1 MNHIYSVV
9 WNAAFGRLVVVSEL
23 ASRRGKD
30 KSSPKIILASCR
42 ARLRLEARTHVFKL
56 LGLTLASMPLLF
68 SVQVQAAT
76 SVTLGPGA
84 AAPNAGSV
92 AIGDSALASSSGGK
106 SVAIGN
112 GTESSGNGSI
122 AIGAD
127 SDFKTL
133 ASGVNAIAIG
143 LSARSS
149 VSGGI
154 ALGRDSSVTLANSVA
169 LGAGS
174 AAAAVSATT
183 ANTTA
188 NAVVSGKT
196 LTINQAPTNGV
207 VAVGS
212 RQIQGVADGALT
224 ATSTDA
230 VNGAQLFQTATSLNA
245 NTNALGAATT
255 TALGGGASYNT
266 TTGAFTAP
274 LYSLA
279 AGTFNNVGSALTA
292 LDTQGSKYF
301 KANSTLAGA
310 NASGTNA
317 IAAGP
322 AAQATGTNSAA
333 FGNGANVSVND
344 GLALGRGSWVTLAN
358 SVALGAGSAAT
369 AVSPT
374 TANTT
379 ANFLVSGNT
388 FTINRA
394 PTNGVVGVGNRQ
406 IQGVADGMLMP
417 LSTDAVNGSQLFKV
431 ATSLNTNTNALGTAT
446 TTALGGGAA
455 YNTTTGAFSAPLYSL
470 AAGTFN
476 NVGSALTAL
485 DTQGSKY
492 FKANSA
498 LAGANAS
505 GTNAI
510 AAGPAAQ
517 ATGTN
522 SAAFGNGA
530 SASVTDGLALGR
542 GSSVTLAN
550 SVALGAGSTA
560 TAASATT
567 ANTTANAVVSGKTL
581 TINQAPTNGVVGV
594 GNRQIQGVADGA
606 LTATS
611 TDAVNGAQLFQTATN
626 LNANTNALG
635 TATTTALGGGAAY
648 NTTTGAFTAPLYSL
662 AAGTFNNVG
671 SALTAL
677 DTQGSKYFK
686 ANSALAGAN
695 ASGTNAIA
703 AGPAAQATGTN
714 SAAFGNAANASVTD
728 GLALGRGSSVTLANS
743 VALGAGSAAAAVS
756 ATMANTTA
764 NAVVSGKTLTINQA
778 PTNGVVGV
786 GNRQIQRVADG
797 ALTATSTDAV
807 NGSQLFQT
815 AKNLNAN
822 ANALGTAT
830 TTALGGGAAYTTTTG
845 AFTAP
850 LYSLAAGT
858 FNNVGSALT
867 AMDGKGTKYFKSNS
881 TGWGSTVTGEDTI
894 AVGPNASATSVNA
907 ISIGNRAAATEDS
920 AIAIGGGAKAG
931 VRGVALGYYAD
942 AGGTALSANPTVREA
957 TAVGEYAKV
966 FSDNGVALGSHS
978 VATAVSGVVGYDP
991 ATNAWSTATSSA
1003 WRSTLG
1009 AVSVGG
1015 DGNTR
1020 QITNLAAGSNDT
1032 DAVNVAQL
1040 KALDTALEN
1049 FAESVVLYDGA
1060 VGSPKDTITLG
1071 GPINSTRVT
1080 NLADGELSATSTD
1093 AVNGS
1098 QLFSTNSNL
1107 SNLGGSA
1114 ASNLGGGAAFD
1125 PATGTIS
1132 APSYTVQ
1139 GNTYNDV
1146 GSAFGAVDSDLSS
1159 LSTSVATGALGVV
1172 QRTATAD
1179 EMALVA
1185 AGGTGAAPGAS
1196 QKLTNLSAGALSATS
1211 TDAVNGSQLFSTNTN
1226 LSNLGSSAASNLGGG
1241 AAFDSVTGTISA
1253 PSYTVQGNTYN
1264 DVGSAFGA
1272 VDSDLSSLSTSVATG
1287 ALGVVQ
1293 RTATADEMA
1302 LVAAGGTGAAPGAS
1316 QKLTNL
1322 SAGTLSATSTD
1333 AVNGSQL
1340 FSTNTNLSSLGS
1352 SAASNLGGGAAFD
1365 SVTGTISAPSYTVQ
1379 GNTYNNVGS
1388 TVGAVDSAL
1397 TSLDIQGSKYFKTNS
1412 LATGSVASGVNA
1424 IAIGPDASATQAN
1437 AIAMGNAAQATGID
1451 AIAIG
1456 AGALATGSI
1465 ATGVNAKA
1473 GGGGAAFGDYADAGG
1488 TALSANAT
1496 VTKGTA
1502 VGHSSVVETN
1512 DGVALGSHSV
1522 ATTAAGAMGYDPA
1535 TDASSASTSST
1546 WRSTL
1551 GAVSV
1556 GGNGDTRQVTNLA
1569 AGTSD
1574 TDAVNLAQLKAL
1586 DSELGGAVDRAVQYD
1601 GAVGS
1606 AKDTLTLA
1614 GANSTDGGATNG
1626 TKITNLS
1633 AGALSATSTDAVNGA
1648 QLFSTNTNLSNLVGS
1663 TASSLGG
1670 GATYD
1675 PITGTI
1681 SAPSYTVQGNTYN
1694 NVGSAIG
1701 AVDSDLSSLNSSLTT
1716 GAVGV
1721 VQRTAM
1727 ADEMALVAFGA
1738 TGVAPGATQR
1748 LTNLSAGRLSATSTD
1763 AVNGAQLYATD
1774 QQVALNTS
1782 SITSLDN
1789 RITVIG
1795 GTVDGLISG
1804 SGIKYFHANS
1814 MKSDSVASGGNSV
1827 AVGPN
1832 AQATGE
1838 GAVASGNDAV
1848 ASNDGSIAIGSGA
1861 TSSGSGSVALGAG
1874 SSDNGQGADSYT
1886 GKYSNATNVIAGT
1899 VSVGNATTGQVRTV
1913 SNVADGRDATDA
1925 VNVRQL
1931 DGAVAQSKQYTDA
1944 SFNSIKT
1951 TVEGLGTSSTKL
1963 ESQVTQI
1970 QTTVSAVQSGTDG
1983 MFQVDGSSKVKP
1995 TASGSNAVAGGAS
2008 AVASGANST
2017 ALGNA
2022 SKATEQNAVA
2032 VGNGASATAKNS
2044 TALGANSVA
2053 DRENSVSVGASG
2065 SERQITNVAAATKGT
2080 DAVNFDQ
2087 LNKSVAE
2094 LTGSANSYTDQRYAE
2109 LKHDLKEQDETLS
2122 AGIAGAMAMAS
2133 LPQPHLAGASMTSF
2147 AAANYRGQSA
2157 LSLGVSRISDN
2168 GRWVSKLQAT
2178 TNSQGDAGIGV
2189 GVGYQW

>member
-1 MNHIYSVV
+1 M
-9 WNAAFGRLVVVSEL
+9 
-23 ASRRGKD
+23 
-30 KSSPKIILASCR
+30 
-42 ARLRLEARTHVFKL
+42 
-56 LGLTLASMPLLF
+56 
-68 SVQVQAAT
+68 
-76 SVTLGPGA
+76 
-84 AAPNAGSV
+84 
-92 AIGDSALASSSGGK
+92 
-106 SVAIGN
+106 
-112 GTESSGNGSI
+112 
-122 AIGAD
+122 
-127 SDFKTL
+127 
-133 ASGVNAIAIG
+133 
-143 LSARSS
+143 
-149 VSGGI
+149 
-154 ALGRDSSVTLANSVA
+154 
-169 LGAGS
+169 
-174 AAAAVSATT
+174 
-183 ANTTA
+183 
-188 NAVVSGKT
+188 
-196 LTINQAPTNGV
+196 TINQAPTNGV

-245 NTNALGAATT
+245 NTNALGTATT
-255 TALGGGASYNT
+255 TALGGGAAYNT

-333 FGNGANVSVND
+333 FGNGASV
-344 GLALGRGSWVTLAN
+344 
-358 SVALGAGSAAT
+358 
-369 AVSPT
+369 
-374 TANTT
+374 
-379 ANFLVSGNT
+379 
-388 FTINRA
+388 
-394 PTNGVVGVGNRQ
+394 
-406 IQGVADGMLMP
+406 
-417 LSTDAVNGSQLFKV
+417 
-431 ATSLNTNTNALGTAT
+431 
-446 TTALGGGAA
+446 
-455 YNTTTGAFSAPLYSL
+455 
-470 AAGTFN
+470 
-476 NVGSALTAL
+476 
-485 DTQGSKY
+485 
-492 FKANSA
+492 
-498 LAGANAS
+498 
-505 GTNAI
+505 
-510 AAGPAAQ
+510 
-517 ATGTN
+517 
-522 SAAFGNGA
+522 
-530 SASVTDGLALGR
+530 SVTDGLAVGR

-560 TAASATT
+560 TVVSVTT

-581 TINQAPTNGVVGV
+581 TINQAPTNGVVAV
-594 GNRQIQGVADGA
+594 GSRQIQGVADGA
-606 LTATS
+606 LTSTS

-626 LNANTNALG
+626 LNANTSALG
-635 TATTTALGGGAAY
+635 TASSTALGGGATY
-648 NTTTGAFTAPLYSL
+648 NMTTGAFSAPLYSL
-662 AAGTFNNVG
+662 AAGTFNDVG

-677 DTQGSKYFK
+677 DTLGSKYFK
-686 ANSALAGAN
+686 ANSVLAAAS
-695 ASGTNAIA
+695 ASGANAIA
-703 AGPAAQATGTN
+703 AGPAAQASGIN
-714 SAAFGNAANASVTD
+714 SAAFGNGANVSVID

-756 ATMANTTA
+756 ATTANTAA
-764 NAVVSGKTLTINQA
+764 NTVVSGKTLTINQA
-778 PTNGVVGV
+778 PTNGVVGI
-786 GNRQIQRVADG
+786 GNRQIQGVADG

-815 AKNLNAN
+815 ATNLNAN
-822 ANALGTAT
+822 ANALGTAM
-830 TTALGGGAAYTTTTG
+830 TTALGGGAAYNATTG

-858 FNNVGSALT
+858 FNNVGAALT
-867 AMDGKGTKYFKSNS
+867 AMDGQGTKYFKSNS
-881 TGWGSTVTGEDTI
+881 FGSGSTAAGTDSI
-894 AVGPNASATSVNA
+894 AIGPDASATQTNTIAMGNA
-907 ISIGNRAAATEDS
+907 AKATGTD
-920 AIAIGGGAKAG
+920 AIAIGAGALATGSIAAGVSTKAGGGGAAFG
-931 VRGVALGYYAD
+931 DYAD
-942 AGGTALSANPTVREA
+942 AGGTAQSTSTTVTKG
-957 TAVGEYAKV
+957 TALGHYAV
-966 FSDNGVALGSHS
+966 VETNDGVALGSRS
-978 VATAVSGVVGYDP
+978 VAATAAGVMGYDP
-991 ATNAWSTATSSA
+991 ATNASSTVTSST
-1003 WRSTLG
+1003 WNSTLG

-1015 DGNTR
+1015 SGDTR
-1020 QITNLAAGSNDT
+1020 QITNLAAGTADT
-1032 DAVNVAQL
+1032 DAVNLAQL
-1040 KALDTALEN
+1040 KALDTEFEN
-1049 FAESVVLYDGA
+1049 VADRAVLYDGA
-1060 VGSPKDTITLG
+1060 LGSPKDTLTLAGANSTDG
-1071 GPINSTRVT
+1071 GVTNGTRVT
-1080 NLADGELSATSTD
+1080 NLSAGMLSATSTD
-1093 AVNGS
+1093 AVNGA
-1098 QLFSTNSNL
+1098 QLYSGL
-1107 SNLGGSA
+1107 SSVGGST
-1114 ASNLGGGAAFD
+1114 ASLLGAGAAYN
-1125 PATGTIS
+1125 PVTGTIS

-1211 TDAVNGSQLFSTNTN
+1211 TDAVNGSQLLSTNTN

-1379 GNTYNNVGS
+1379 GNTYNDVGSAFGAVDSDLSSLSTSVATGALGVVQRTATADEMALVAAGGTGAAPGASQKLTNLSAGTLSATSTDAVNGSQLFSTNTNLSNLGSSAASNLGGGAAFDSVTGTISAPSYTVQGNTYNNVGS
-1388 TVGAVDSAL
+1388 TFGAVDSAL

-1648 QLFSTNTNLSNLVGS
+1648 QLFSTNTNLSNLGGS

-1738 TGVAPGATQR
+1738 RGVAPGATQR

-1782 SITSLDN
+1782 SIANLDN

-1814 MKSDSVASGGNSV
+1814 TKSDSVASGGNSV

-2044 TALGANSVA
+2044 AALGANSVA

>member
-1 MNHIYSVV
+1 M
-9 WNAAFGRLVVVSEL
+9 
-23 ASRRGKD
+23 
-30 KSSPKIILASCR
+30 LASCR
-42 ARLRLEARTHVFKL
+42 ARMGWEARNHVFKV
-56 LGLTLASMPLLF
+56 LGLTLVSMPLFF
-68 SVQVQAAT
+68 SVHVQAAT

-84 AAPNAGSV
+84 VAPFGGSV
-92 AIGDSALASSSGGK
+92 AIGDSAKASSSSGL

-112 GTESSGNGSI
+112 GAESAGNGSL

-127 SDFKTL
+127 STFKTL
-133 ASGVNAIAIG
+133 ASGRNSIAVGLGAKASGIKSMAIG
-143 LSARSS
+143 DTASA
-149 VSGGI
+149 SGTDSL
-154 ALGRDSSVTLANSVA
+154 ALGSSSSVTLDNSVA

-174 AAAAVSATT
+174 TATAVSATT

-230 VNGAQLFQTATSLNA
+230 VNGSQLFQTATS
-245 NTNALGAATT
+245 
-255 TALGGGASYNT
+255 
-266 TTGAFTAP
+266 
-274 LYSLA
+274 
-279 AGTFNNVGSALTA
+279 
-292 LDTQGSKYF
+292 
-301 KANSTLAGA
+301 
-310 NASGTNA
+310 
-317 IAAGP
+317 
-322 AAQATGTNSAA
+322 
-333 FGNGANVSVND
+333 
-344 GLALGRGSWVTLAN
+344 
-358 SVALGAGSAAT
+358 
-369 AVSPT
+369 
-374 TANTT
+374 
-379 ANFLVSGNT
+379 
-388 FTINRA
+388 
-394 PTNGVVGVGNRQ
+394 
-406 IQGVADGMLMP
+406 
-417 LSTDAVNGSQLFKV
+417 
-431 ATSLNTNTNALGTAT
+431 
-446 TTALGGGAA
+446 
-455 YNTTTGAFSAPLYSL
+455 
-470 AAGTFN
+470 
-476 NVGSALTAL
+476 
-485 DTQGSKY
+485 
-492 FKANSA
+492 
-498 LAGANAS
+498 
-505 GTNAI
+505 
-510 AAGPAAQ
+510 
-517 ATGTN
+517 
-522 SAAFGNGA
+522 
-530 SASVTDGLALGR
+530 
-542 GSSVTLAN
+542 
-550 SVALGAGSTA
+550 
-560 TAASATT
+560 
-567 ANTTANAVVSGKTL
+567 
-581 TINQAPTNGVVGV
+581 
-594 GNRQIQGVADGA
+594 
-606 LTATS
+606 
-611 TDAVNGAQLFQTATN
+611 

-635 TATTTALGGGAAY
+635 TATTTALGGAAAY

-714 SAAFGNAANASVTD
+714 SAAFGNGANASVTDGLALGRGSSVTLANSVALGAGSTATAATATTANTTANAVVSGKTLTINQAPTNGVVGVGSRQIQGVADGALTATSTDAVNGAQLFQTATNLNANTNALGTATTTALGGAAAYNTTTGAFTAPLYSLAAGTFNNVGSALTALDTQGSKYFKANSALAGANASGTNAIAAGPAAQATGTNSAAFGNGANASVTD

-756 ATMANTTA
+756 ATTANTTA
-764 NAVVSGKTLTINQA
+764 NAVVSGKTLTINQS

-786 GNRQIQRVADG
+786 GNRQIQGVADG

-807 NGSQLFQT
+807 NGSQLFKAAT
-815 AKNLNAN
+815 NLNSN
-822 ANALGTAT
+822 TNALGAAT
-830 TTALGGGAAYTTTTG
+830 TAALGGGAAYNTTTG
-845 AFTAP
+845 AYTAP

-858 FNNVGSALT
+858 FNNVGAALT
-867 AMDGKGTKYFKSNS
+867 AMDGQGTKYFKSNS
-881 TGWGSTVTGEDTI
+881 FGNGSTATGADSIAIGPDAFATQTNTI
-894 AVGPNASATSVNA
+894 AMGNAAKAT
-907 ISIGNRAAATEDS
+907 GTD
-920 AIAIGGGAKAG
+920 AIAIGAGALATGSIAAGVSTKAGGGGAAFG
-931 VRGVALGYYAD
+931 DYAD
-942 AGGTALSANPTVREA
+942 AGGSAQSTSTTVTKGTALGHY
-957 TAVGEYAKV
+957 AVVETN
-966 FSDNGVALGSHS
+966 DGVALGSRS
-978 VATAVSGVVGYDP
+978 VAATVAGVMGYDP
-991 ATNAWSTATSSA
+991 ATNASSTATSST
-1003 WRSTLG
+1003 WNSTLG

-1015 DGNTR
+1015 SGNTR
-1020 QITNLAAGSNDT
+1020 QITNLAAGTADT
-1032 DAVNVAQL
+1032 DAVNLAQL
-1040 KALDTALEN
+1040 KALDTEFEN
-1049 FAESVVLYDGA
+1049 VADRAVLYDGA
-1060 VGSPKDTITLG
+1060 LGSPKDTLTLAGANSTDG
-1071 GPINSTRVT
+1071 GVTNGTRVT
-1080 NLADGELSATSTD
+1080 NLSAGALAATSTD
-1093 AVNGS
+1093 AVNGA
-1098 QLFSTNSNL
+1098 QLYSGL
-1107 SNLGGSA
+1107 SSVGGST
-1114 ASNLGGGAAFD
+1114 ASLLGGGAAYN
-1125 PATGTIS
+1125 PVTGTIS

-1146 GSAFGAVDSDLSS
+1146 GSAFGAVDSDLSSLNSSLTTGAVGVVQRTASADEMALVSAGGTGAAPGASQKLTNLSAGTLSATSTDAVNGSQLFSTNSNLSSLGNSAAVNLGGGAAFDPVTGTISAPSYTVQGNTYNNVGSAIGAVDSDLSS

-1196 QKLTNLSAGALSATS
+1196 QKLTNLSAGTLSAPS

-1241 AAFDSVTGTISA
+1241 AAFDPVTGTVSA
-1253 PSYTVQGNTYN
+1253 PSYTVQGNNYN
-1264 DVGSAFGA
+1264 DVGSAIGA

-1340 FSTNTNLSSLGS
+1340 FSTNSNLSNLGGS
-1352 SAASNLGGGAAFD
+1352 TASNLGGGAAFD
-1365 SVTGTISAPSYTVQ
+1365 PVTGTISAPSYTVQ

-1388 TVGAVDSAL
+1388 TFGAVDSAL

-1412 LATGSVASGVNA
+1412 LVTGSVASGVNA

-1496 VTKGTA
+1496 VTMGTA
-1502 VGHSSVVETN
+1502 VGHSAVVETN

-1522 ATTAAGAMGYDPA
+1522 ATTTAGAMGYDPA
-1535 TDASSASTSST
+1535 TDASSTSTSST

-1648 QLFSTNTNLSNLVGS
+1648 QLFSTNTNLSNLGGS

-1675 PITGTI
+1675 PATGTI

-1721 VQRTAM
+1721 VQRTAT

-1738 TGVAPGATQR
+1738 TGAAPGATQR

-1782 SITSLDN
+1782 SITNLDN

-1814 MKSDSVASGGNSV
+1814 TKSDSVASGGNSV

-1913 SNVADGRDATDA
+1913 SNVADGRNANDA

-1931 DGAVAQSKQYTDA
+1931 DGAVAQSKQYTDT
-1944 SFNSIKT
+1944 SVNSIKT

-1963 ESQVTQI
+1963 ESQVTQV
-1970 QTTVSAVQSGTDG
+1970 QTTVSAVQNGTDG

-1995 TASGSNAVAGGAS
+1995 KASGINAVAGGAS

-2022 SKATEQNAVA
+2022 SKATAQNAVA
-2032 VGNGASATAKNS
+2032 VGNGANATAKNS

-2094 LTGSANSYTDQRYAE
+2094 LIGSANSYTDQRYAE

-2133 LPQPHLAGASMTSF
+2133 LPQPHLSGASMTSF

>member
-1 MNHIYSVV
+1 M
-9 WNAAFGRLVVVSEL
+9 
-23 ASRRGKD
+23 
-30 KSSPKIILASCR
+30 
-42 ARLRLEARTHVFKL
+42 
-56 LGLTLASMPLLF
+56 
-68 SVQVQAAT
+68 
-76 SVTLGPGA
+76 
-84 AAPNAGSV
+84 
-92 AIGDSALASSSGGK
+92 
-106 SVAIGN
+106 
-112 GTESSGNGSI
+112 
-122 AIGAD
+122 
-127 SDFKTL
+127 
-133 ASGVNAIAIG
+133 
-143 LSARSS
+143 
-149 VSGGI
+149 
-154 ALGRDSSVTLANSVA
+154 
-169 LGAGS
+169 
-174 AAAAVSATT
+174 
-183 ANTTA
+183 
-188 NAVVSGKT
+188 
-196 LTINQAPTNGV
+196 
-207 VAVGS
+207 
-212 RQIQGVADGALT
+212 
-224 ATSTDA
+224 
-230 VNGAQLFQTATSLNA
+230 
-245 NTNALGAATT
+245 
-255 TALGGGASYNT
+255 
-266 TTGAFTAP
+266 
-274 LYSLA
+274 A

-333 FGNGANVSVND
+333 FGNGASV
-344 GLALGRGSWVTLAN
+344 
-358 SVALGAGSAAT
+358 
-369 AVSPT
+369 
-374 TANTT
+374 
-379 ANFLVSGNT
+379 
-388 FTINRA
+388 
-394 PTNGVVGVGNRQ
+394 
-406 IQGVADGMLMP
+406 
-417 LSTDAVNGSQLFKV
+417 
-431 ATSLNTNTNALGTAT
+431 
-446 TTALGGGAA
+446 
-455 YNTTTGAFSAPLYSL
+455 
-470 AAGTFN
+470 
-476 NVGSALTAL
+476 
-485 DTQGSKY
+485 
-492 FKANSA
+492 
-498 LAGANAS
+498 
-505 GTNAI
+505 
-510 AAGPAAQ
+510 
-517 ATGTN
+517 
-522 SAAFGNGA
+522 
-530 SASVTDGLALGR
+530 SVTDGLAVGR

-560 TAASATT
+560 TVVSVTT

-581 TINQAPTNGVVGV
+581 TINQAPTNGVVAV
-594 GNRQIQGVADGA
+594 GSRQIQGVADGA
-606 LTATS
+606 LTSTS

-626 LNANTNALG
+626 LNANTSALG
-635 TATTTALGGGAAY
+635 TASSTALGGGATY
-648 NTTTGAFTAPLYSL
+648 NMTTGAFSAPLYSL
-662 AAGTFNNVG
+662 AAGTFNDVG

-677 DTQGSKYFK
+677 DTLGSKYFK
-686 ANSALAGAN
+686 ANSVLAAAS
-695 ASGTNAIA
+695 ASGANAIA
-703 AGPAAQATGTN
+703 AGPAAQASGIN
-714 SAAFGNAANASVTD
+714 SAAFGNGANVSVID

-756 ATMANTTA
+756 ATTANTAA
-764 NAVVSGKTLTINQA
+764 NTVVSGKTLTINQA
-778 PTNGVVGV
+778 PTNGVVGI
-786 GNRQIQRVADG
+786 GNRQIQGVADG

-815 AKNLNAN
+815 ATNLNAN
-822 ANALGTAT
+822 ANALGTAM
-830 TTALGGGAAYTTTTG
+830 TTALGGGAAYNATTG

-858 FNNVGSALT
+858 FNNVGAALT
-867 AMDGKGTKYFKSNS
+867 AMDGQGTKYFKSNS
-881 TGWGSTVTGEDTI
+881 FGSGSTAAGTDSI
-894 AVGPNASATSVNA
+894 AIGPDASATQTNTIAMGNA
-907 ISIGNRAAATEDS
+907 AKATGTD
-920 AIAIGGGAKAG
+920 AIAIGAGALATGSIAAGVSTKAGGGGAAFG
-931 VRGVALGYYAD
+931 DYAD
-942 AGGTALSANPTVREA
+942 AGGTAQSTSTTVTKG
-957 TAVGEYAKV
+957 TALGHYAV
-966 FSDNGVALGSHS
+966 VETNDGVALGSRS
-978 VATAVSGVVGYDP
+978 VAATAAGVMGYDP
-991 ATNAWSTATSSA
+991 ATNASSTVTSST
-1003 WRSTLG
+1003 WNSTLG

-1015 DGNTR
+1015 SGDTR
-1020 QITNLAAGSNDT
+1020 QITNLAAGTADT
-1032 DAVNVAQL
+1032 DAVNLAQL
-1040 KALDTALEN
+1040 KALDTEFEN
-1049 FAESVVLYDGA
+1049 VADRAVLYDGA
-1060 VGSPKDTITLG
+1060 LGSPKDTLTLAGANSTDG
-1071 GPINSTRVT
+1071 GVTNGTRVT
-1080 NLADGELSATSTD
+1080 NLSAGMLSATSTD
-1093 AVNGS
+1093 AVNGA
-1098 QLFSTNSNL
+1098 QLYSGL
-1107 SNLGGSA
+1107 SSVGGST
-1114 ASNLGGGAAFD
+1114 ASLLGAGAAYN
-1125 PATGTIS
+1125 PVTGTIS

-1211 TDAVNGSQLFSTNTN
+1211 TDAVNGSQLLSTNTN

-1379 GNTYNNVGS
+1379 GNTYNDVGSAFGAVDSDLSSLSTSVATGALGVVQRTATADEMALVAAGGTGAAPGASQKLTNLSAGTLSATSTDAVNGSQLFSTNTNLSNLGSSAASNLGGGAAFDSVTGTISAPSYTVQGNTYNNVGS
-1388 TVGAVDSAL
+1388 TFGAVDSAL

-1648 QLFSTNTNLSNLVGS
+1648 QLFSTNTNLSNLGGS

-1738 TGVAPGATQR
+1738 RGVAPGATQR

-1782 SITSLDN
+1782 SIANLDN

-1814 MKSDSVASGGNSV
+1814 TKSDSVASGGNSV

-2044 TALGANSVA
+2044 AALGANSVA